1 MIRPGRRTTLT
12 LAAVTVGLLLLG
24 NAAAVATPGWLSGD
38 RASADWATLSFAPP
52 VLAFAVVGGL
62 ITWRRPDNTIGWLL
76 SAIGALFALVVASSS
91 ISSWALRTRSLPE
104 AVGEWISVGSNGWVI
119 ALGLIGTQLPLRLPD
134 GRLPSP
140 RWRWFSWAT
149 IALIVVS
156 LVGMSA
162 LPGPVEGVAGTSG
175 PLAAEWAQPLA
186 AAFLLVIASF
196 VAALASLILRY
207 RRATAHDRAQLRW
220 VAFGGGFFL
229 VVYLVTAPNSGG
241 DSPTS
246 TVVTA
251 VAQLAFGALPVAIG
265 YAMLR
270 HDLYDIDIVINRTL
284 VYGTLTLVLAVSY
297 FASVLLLR
305 LVLSPLTGESDLAVA
320 ASTLAV
326 AALFRPLRSR
336 IQATVDR
343 RFYRS
348 RYDATRILEV
358 FSDQLRHSVD
368 LDAIDTDLRDVV
380 NQTMQPKH
388 LSLWLPGGS

>member
-1 MIRPGRRTTLT
+1 MTRPGRRATLT

-38 RASADWATLSFAPP
+38 RASADWGTLSFVPP

-62 ITWRRPDNTIGWLL
+62 ITWRRADNTIGWLL
-76 SAIGALFALVVASSS
+76 GAIGALFALVVASSS

-104 AVGEWISVGSNGWVI
+104 TVGEWISVGSNAWVI

-149 IALIVVS
+149 IALIAVS

-175 PLAAEWAQPLA
+175 PLTAEWAQPLA

-196 VAALASLILRY
+196 VGALASLILRY

-220 VAFGGGFFL
+220 VAFGGGLFL
-229 VVYLVTAPNSGG
+229 VVYMVTAPNSGG
-241 DSPTS
+241 DSTTS

-284 VYGTLTLVLAVSY
+284 VYGTLTLILAVSY

-348 RYDATRILEV
+348 RYNATRILEV
-358 FSDQLRHSVD
+358 FSDRLRHSVD
-368 LDAIDTDLRDVV
+368 LDAIDADLRDVV

>member
-1 MIRPGRRTTLT
+1 LT

>member
-1 MIRPGRRTTLT
+1 MTRPGRRATLT

-38 RASADWATLSFAPP
+38 RASADWGTLSFVPP

-62 ITWRRPDNTIGWLL
+62 ITWRRADNTIGWLL
-76 SAIGALFALVVASSS
+76 GAIGALFALVVASSS

-104 AVGEWISVGSNGWVI
+104 TVGEWISVGSNAWVI

-149 IALIVVS
+149 IALIGVS
-156 LVGMSA
+156 VVGMSA

-175 PLAAEWAQPLA
+175 PLTAEWAQPLA

-196 VAALASLILRY
+196 VGALASLILRY

-220 VAFGGGFFL
+220 VAFGGGLFL
-229 VVYLVTAPNSGG
+229 VVYMVTLPNSGG
-241 DSPTS
+241 DSTTS

-284 VYGTLTLVLAVSY
+284 VYGTLTLILAVSY

-348 RYDATRILEV
+348 RYNATRILEV
-358 FSDQLRHSVD
+358 FSDRLRHSVD
-368 LDAIDTDLRDVV
+368 LDAIDADLRDVV